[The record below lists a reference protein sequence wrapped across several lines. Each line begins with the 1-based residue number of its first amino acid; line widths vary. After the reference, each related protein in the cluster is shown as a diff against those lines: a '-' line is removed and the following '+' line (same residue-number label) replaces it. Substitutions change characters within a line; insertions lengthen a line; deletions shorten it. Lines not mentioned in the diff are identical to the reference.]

1 MNCSE
6 DASQP
11 GKKGLLSVSSETLPE
26 TSTISPI
33 PVERDRLSRLA
44 PIYADMFEGSGRWHL
59 WRALA
64 LKDIKGR
71 YRRTVIGPFWTVLST
86 AILVA
91 TLGVV
96 YSLLWH
102 ENLATYLPFF
112 CAGYISW
119 YLFSTIINES
129 GNALIVEEATVKSIR
144 VPYSVFIFR
153 VITRNMVVFAHN
165 LVIYVLVVAI
175 FQVHW
180 GWNILLLPVGL
191 LLSLP
196 NYFWI
201 SLLLATICARFR
213 DVIQL
218 VANLTQIL
226 FFVTP
231 IFWEPSRLASSRI
244 ATLVLVTLNP
254 AYHLVEVIRAPLLG
268 QAPDLVT
275 YGYLVGMAIFGFTAL
290 ILLLHRVYGRIA
302 YWL

>member
-1 MNCSE
+1 
-6 DASQP
+6 
-11 GKKGLLSVSSETLPE
+11 VSSETLPQS
-26 TSTISPI
+26 STVASAPAERRRPSHFA
-33 PVERDRLSRLA
+33 PVF
-44 PIYADMFEGSGRWHL
+44 ADLLEGSGRWHL

-64 LKDIKGR
+64 WKDIKGR
-71 YRRTVIGPFWTVLST
+71 YRRTAIGPFWTVVST

-91 TLGVV
+91 TLGFV

-102 ENLATYLPFF
+102 EDISVYLPFF

-119 YLFSTIINES
+119 YLFSMIVTES
-129 GNALIVEEATVKSIR
+129 GNALIAEEATLRSIR

-153 VITRNMVVFAHN
+153 VVTRNLVVFAHN
-165 LVIYVLVVAI
+165 LVIFGIVALI

-180 GWNILLLPVGL
+180 GWRILLMPVGL

-201 SLLLATICARFR
+201 SLMLAAICARFR

-218 VANLTQIL
+218 VVNVTQIL

-231 IFWEPSRLASSRI
+231 IFWEPSRLAGSAIAQRI
-244 ATLVLVTLNP
+244 FVTANP

-268 QAPDLVT
+268 QVPDAFT
-275 YGYLVGMAIFGFTAL
+275 YFYLIGMAVCGFAIL
-290 ILLLHRVYGRIA
+290 ILFLRRLYGRIA